1 MIASNDVSGVQAP
14 DCLGT
19 HLAGG
24 QRVRGALSNTPP
36 SGIDQTTVV
45 QLAL

>member
-1 MIASNDVSGVQAP
+1 MIASTDVSSVQVP
-14 DCLGT
+14 DGLGT
-19 HLAGG
+19 HLAGE